1 MYNQYR
7 EGWIEVICGC
17 MFAGKTEELIR
28 RINVLSYARK
38 NILVFKPK
46 IDDRYS
52 TTEIASHAGSKVPC
66 IVISEAKE
74 ILDHVNYDTDVVAI
88 YEVQFFDEDVVDIC
102 EYLADSGLRVM
113 VAGLDKD
120 FRGEPFGVLPDLLTR
135 AEFVTKLTAVCAK
148 CGAPATR
155 TQRIINGKPASFN
168 DPIVLVG
175 AKEAYEPRCR
185 HCHEIVEKPI
195 KFENQKKMQFR
206 PRK

>member
-88 YEVQFFDEDVVDIC
+88 DEVQFFDEDVVDIC

-195 KFENQKKMQFR
+195 KFENQKKIQFR
-206 PRK
+206 PRE

>member
-52 TTEIASHAGSKVPC
+52 TTEIASHAGNKVPC

-74 ILDHVNYDTDVVAI
+74 ILNHVNYDTDVVAI
-88 YEVQFFDEDVVDIC
+88 DEVQFFDEDVVDIC

-195 KFENQKKMQFR
+195 KFENQKKIQFR

>member
-74 ILDHVNYDTDVVAI
+74 ILNHVNYDTDVVAMD
-88 YEVQFFDEDVVDIC
+88 EVQFFDEDVVDIC

-195 KFENQKKMQFR
+195 KFENQKKIQFR

>member
-7 EGWIEVICGC
+7 EGWLEVICGC

-74 ILDHVNYDTDVVAI
+74 ILNHVNYDTDVVAI
-88 YEVQFFDEDVVDIC
+88 DEVQFFDEDVVDIC

-195 KFENQKKMQFR
+195 KFEKQKKIQFR

>member
-46 IDDRYS
+46 IDVRYS

-88 YEVQFFDEDVVDIC
+88 DEVQFFDEDVVDIC

-195 KFENQKKMQFR
+195 KFENQKKIQFR

>member
-74 ILDHVNYDTDVVAI
+74 ILNHVNYDTDVVAI
-88 YEVQFFDEDVVDIC
+88 DEVQFFDEDVVDIC

-135 AEFVTKLTAVCAK
+135 AEFVAKLTAVCAK

-195 KFENQKKMQFR
+195 KFENQKKIQFR

>member
-52 TTEIASHAGSKVPC
+52 TTEIASHGGSKVPC

-74 ILDHVNYDTDVVAI
+74 ILNHVNYDTDVVAI
-88 YEVQFFDEDVVDIC
+88 DEVQFFDEDVVDIC

-195 KFENQKKMQFR
+195 KFENQKKIQFR

>member
-88 YEVQFFDEDVVDIC
+88 DEVQFFDEDVVDIC

-120 FRGEPFGVLPDLLTR
+120 FRGEPFGVLPYLLTR

-195 KFENQKKMQFR
+195 KFENQKKIQFR
-206 PRK
+206 PRQ